1 MNDIKGFHNLAHKA
15 NWEAKT
21 NKAIEKN
28 IVKNRIEDM
37 RRRQAANLE
46 QRKARLA
53 ELLAAEDRI
62 YEKEFN
68 DNLETP
74 EQVREKMFQ
83 RLQMLKGKR
92 EQERNDEVAR
102 RQDMKF
108 KAENDTL
115 RREDAKFYNYGTAI
129 EREKQLIDKRRNVEQ
144 KMLEEQ
150 VYAQLWQLDAQKKL
164 EREMAEAREKQ
175 EKIRDTMAVL
185 DWQKQTRGVQREA
198 EKELIQREQAMLR
211 DQWTVEEQKEKQDAE
226 QRFLLNRERNLEL
239 IAHNATEKQL
249 REQAAQMELERD
261 KQLLSAALTRE
272 KAVEDFEAAERLAR
286 RNEIQELQRHYQNV
300 KTDKAAQERHL
311 EALTQEENEKQWNAR
326 EQQWRREDQARVNL
340 LKNVYQNRE

>member
-1 MNDIKGFHNLAHKA
+1 
-15 NWEAKT
+15 
-21 NKAIEKN
+21 
-28 IVKNRIEDM
+28 
-37 RRRQAANLE
+37 
-46 QRKARLA
+46 
-53 ELLAAEDRI
+53 
-62 YEKEFN
+62 
-68 DNLETP
+68 
-74 EQVREKMFQ
+74 
-83 RLQMLKGKR
+83 
-92 EQERNDEVAR
+92 
-102 RQDMKF
+102 
-108 KAENDTL
+108 
-115 RREDAKFYNYGTAI
+115 
-129 EREKQLIDKRRNVEQ
+129 
-144 KMLEEQ
+144 MLEEQ

-211 DQWTVEEQKEKQDAE
+211 EQWTVEEQKEKQDAE

-286 RNEIQELQRHYQNV
+286 RNEIQELQRHY
-300 KTDKAAQERHL
+300 
-311 EALTQEENEKQWNAR
+311 
-326 EQQWRREDQARVNL
+326 
-340 LKNVYQNRE
+340 

>member
-239 IAHNATEKQL
+239 ISHNATENQL
-249 REQAAQMELERD
+249 REAAKQQELQRD
-261 KQLLSAALTRE
+261 KTLLSAALEHER
-272 KAVEDFEAAERLAR
+272 AVEQVEAEERLAR
-286 RNEIQELQRHYQNV
+286 RREIQELQAHY
-300 KTDKAAQERHL
+300 
-311 EALTQEENEKQWNAR
+311 
-326 EQQWRREDQARVNL
+326 
-340 LKNVYQNRE
+340 